1 MDIAFQSGDDNLI
14 NSLLKHKSAEKVDSS
29 VGYEDDLLKHKS
41 AEKVDSSVGY
51 EDEEIDR
58 S

>member
-1 MDIAFQSGDDNLI
+1 MDIAFQSGDENLI
-14 NSLLKHKSAEKVDSS
+14 NSLLNHKSAAK
-29 VGYEDDLLKHKS
+29 L
-41 AEKVDSSVGY
+41 DSSVGY